1 MNSTGFL
8 RFVKEELEKA
18 KLSKEV
24 SDLLREYNY
33 QPELTK
39 QLNNLESIDR
49 EQFYRIVLWK
59 VDRFPSV
66 SDKILTEINKLK
78 ELEPPN
84 HRDSS
89 ARKTLE
95 CLLRCNG
102 IQLPMASTLLRFRN
116 PAVFQIID
124 TRAYRA
130 LYLGLEGKE
139 RKLYR
144 DKPRGL
150 TEKSLH
156 KWVDE
161 SIEIYFNYLDN
172 LWEINCQEIPF
183 KDADRILYQFHKK
196 IGGRVKR

>member
-39 QLNNLESIDR
+39 QLDNLESIDR

-66 SDKILTEINKLK
+66 SDEILSEINKLK
-78 ELEPPN
+78 ALKPGN
-84 HRDSS
+84 HRDSG
-89 ARKTLE
+89 ACDTLDR
-95 CLLRCNG
+95 LLRCKG
-102 IQLPMASTLLRFRN
+102 IQLPMASTIFRFVN

-124 TRAYRA
+124 IRAYKA
-130 LYLGLEGKE
+130 LYGEKT
-139 RKLYR
+139 RLYR
-144 DKPRGL
+144 SKPV
-150 TEKSLH
+150 TASEKSLH
-156 KWVDE
+156 KWVKE
-161 SIEIYFNYLDN
+161 SIEVYFKYLDR
-172 LWEINCQEIPF
+172 LREINCDEIPF
-183 KDADRILYQFHKK
+183 DDADRILYQFHKAT
-196 IGGRVKR
+196 GGKVKR